1 MSCMSAG
8 LEHGCALR
16 PSCLSPTST
25 PEELERRALIQR
37 NDLLL
42 HEAVIKN
49 DTESVRRILK
59 EPVDVN
65 SRNNV
70 SVMY

>member
-1 MSCMSAG
+1 MSLHYVSDQIISVAFSAV
-8 LEHGCALR
+8 LK
-16 PSCLSPTST
+16 
-25 PEELERRALIQR
+25 

-49 DTESVRRILK
+49 DAEAVEEVLK
-59 EPVDVN
+59 EPLDVN

-70 SVMY
+70 STHPPASAFV

>member
-1 MSCMSAG
+1 VYSIKRIA
-8 LEHGCALR
+8 
-16 PSCLSPTST
+16 
-25 PEELERRALIQR
+25 ELPVLFLFTWEFPPMFAVLK

-49 DTESVRRILK
+49 DAEAVEEVLK
-59 EPVDVN
+59 EPLDVN

-70 SVMY
+70 ST